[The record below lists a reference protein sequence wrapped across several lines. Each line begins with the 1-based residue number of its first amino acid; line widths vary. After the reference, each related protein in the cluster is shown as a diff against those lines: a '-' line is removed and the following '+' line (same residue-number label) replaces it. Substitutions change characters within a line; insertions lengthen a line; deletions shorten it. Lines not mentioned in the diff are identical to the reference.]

1 MHFHSFKFAKL
12 EVNGELRLEE
22 LDIYSDIYL
31 LLQLLRHGRV
41 GRRPLVLPLVPSAPP
56 LTVGPRAEVARQLR
70 PQRRLPGAQRV
81 EPRQTLLLL
90 LLLPRRGRRRG
101 GGDLPPLGEPRRGWK
116 ELDVDERVHE
126 HMTLCNKCKSFLYF
140 GIFYLGM
147 YS

>member
-1 MHFHSFKFAKL
+1 M
-12 EVNGELRLEE
+12 NGELRLEE
-22 LDIYSDIYL
+22 LAIYL

-41 GRRPLVLPLVPSAPP
+41 GRRPLLLPLVPSAAPP

-90 LLLPRRGRRRG
+90 LLPRRGRRRR
-101 GGDLPPLGEPRRGWK
+101 GGDLPPLGEPRRGGK

-126 HMTLCNKCKSFLYF
+126 HMTLRK
-140 GIFYLGM
+140 M
-147 YS
+147 YSLG